1 VPRVFA
7 GISKASVATSMT
19 RIFGYE
25 FVFMTGAQITM
36 ESI

>member
-7 GISKASVATSMT
+7 GISKAPVATSMT
-19 RIFGYE
+19 HIFGYE
-25 FVFMTGAQITM
+25 FASMTGAQITM